1 MKRQNVFCVV
11 AISTFLGLAGP
22 AAGADVN
29 VSVVALLS
37 PSPSDTTNT
46 LPSSVLS
53 VPKGQDYYVEVWA
66 SDVGTT
72 NTGLTSVY
80 TDVAFTPSSAAS
92 VQSIN
97 HGGIFTVFASGTVV
111 SGGIDELGG
120 SSLTGA
126 GVEPQWARVATIRM
140 RADAA
145 GTVSFS
151 LAASTTGVAA
161 LGRGL
166 IPWSQVSLGN
176 VAFEQVQCP
185 SITQHPL
192 SQAICEG
199 GPVTFTVSATGTA
212 PLSYQWRKNS
222 SNIPGATS
230 SSYTINPV
238 ASGNAGNYSCV
249 VTNACGSVTSSAAT
263 LTVNTAPVITGN
275 PDSQAVC
282 EGGSATFS
290 VTAAGAGPISYQWRK
305 NGSNIP
311 GATSSSY
318 TINPVGSGDVAG
330 YDCVITNTCGSSTS
344 NTAVL
349 SLKAP
354 VAITDDPD
362 SQTLCEGGTVTF
374 TVSASGTAPLSYRWR
389 KNGSNIAGAT
399 SSSYTIN
406 PVGSA
411 HAGSYDCVVTNACGS
426 ATSSSATLTVH
437 TAPVITVHPANR
449 AVCEGGSA
457 TFSVTAAGTA
467 PLSYKWRKNGS
478 VIPGA
483 TSASYTINPVSSSD
497 GGSYDCV
504 VSNGCGSATS
514 NAATLTVNT
523 PPVITDNP
531 DNKTVC
537 EGDSATFSVSASS
550 TTPLSYQWRKN
561 GSTIPGATNSSYTIS
576 PVGSSNSGSYDC
588 VVTNTCGSA
597 TSDAATL
604 TVSTAPVITDDP
616 DNQAVCEGS
625 AVTFTVSASGTAPLS
640 YRWRKDGANIP
651 GATSSSYTIDPVAPF
666 DAGRYDCVVTN
677 TCGSAISNAASLTTN
692 TAPVITG
699 YPENQAVCEGGLA
712 TFTVSATGTGPLSY
726 QWRKNGSNIAG
737 ATSATY
743 TINPVAAGDAGG
755 YDCVITNTCG
765 TAISNTAALTVGAGP
780 VVTDDPD
787 GQTVCEG
794 DVAIFSVSATG
805 TPPLSYQ
812 WRKNGSN
819 IPGATTSTYVIF
831 PVAAG
836 DAGNYQCVVT
846 NSCGSDTSGSAI
858 LTVNAPPVITDDPDN
873 QTVCEGGSATLI
885 VSATGTGSLSYQW
898 RKNGSNISGATGS
911 SYTINPAAAGD
922 GGIYQ
927 CIVSNSCDSI
937 ISAAAIVT
945 VSTAPTITSQPADQ
959 VVCEGGSAAFTVS
972 ASSAGPLSYQWRK
985 NGSNIPGATSP
996 SYTVNPVSTGDA
1008 GNYTCVV
1015 TNTCGSATSSAASL
1029 TVGTVPVVTDD
1040 PDSQT
1045 VCEGDVA
1052 IFSVSATGTP
1062 PPSYQW
1068 RKNGSN
1074 IPGATSFTYVIFPVT
1089 AGDGG
1094 NYQCVVTNSCGSDTS
1109 SVATLTVNTPPV
1121 ITGNPSS
1128 KTLCEGGAVTFVVSA
1143 TGTGP
1148 LSYQWRRNGITI
1160 PGATSSSY
1168 TINPVGAG
1176 NAGSYQC
1183 VVTNSCSLAISNEA
1197 ILTVNTVPVIM
1208 SDPVNQTACEGGSI
1222 TFTVSATGTGPLS
1235 YQWRKNGSSIPGATS
1250 PSYTINPVASGNAGN
1265 YSCVVTNACGSVT
1278 SSAATLTVNTAPVIT
1293 GNPDSQAVCEGGS
1306 ATFSV
1311 TAAGAGPISY
1321 QWRKNGS
1328 NIPGATNST
1337 YVISAVATGDAGSYD
1352 CLVTN
1357 NCGSATSD
1365 AAILTVT
1372 TPPVITDD
1380 PDNRVLCEGGSVTF
1394 TVSAGGTGPFSYKWR
1409 KNGIAIPGATSSSY
1423 TISPAGSGD
1432 AANYECVVANSC
1444 GSAISNA
1451 ATLTVNT
1458 APAIVH
1464 DPGNQAVCVG
1474 SSTTFSVAAT
1484 GTGPLSYQWRK
1495 NGSSIPGATSSSYT
1509 INPVASGN
1517 AGNYDCVVTNTCGS
1531 ATSNTAALTVKT
1543 APVIIADPDSRTA
1556 DEGGSAV
1563 FSVTATGAEP
1573 LSYQWRKNGIAIP
1586 DAICAIYMIYPVAS
1600 EDAGNYE
1607 CVVTNSCG
1615 SVVSKSAALTVG
1627 EAPVIISGPSP
1638 ASLTI
1643 CDGDSKEYCVS
1654 ATGTGLLS
1662 YQWQRNGSDIV
1673 GATASCY
1680 LATAAGSYRCVVRD
1694 DCGYAI
1700 SSAATLTVNSA
1711 PAITQDPRQSPSPA
1725 CEGSRVTF
1733 TVKAAG
1739 VLPLHYQ
1746 WKVDGANVGD
1756 DAPQLILDGIQLSD
1770 HGAQVTCEVG
1780 NDCGNVTGTALS
1792 IVVSECVT
1800 IYVDEDASGAN
1811 NGASW
1816 DDAFNYLQDALDL
1829 AAASSGATTQICVA
1843 GGTYWPDLGQYH
1855 TAGERAG
1862 TFQLING
1869 VAVKGGYAGAGEP
1882 DSNARDTQL
1891 YETVLSGDTGK
1902 VYDNSDNSYH
1912 VVTGSGTDNTAIL
1925 DGFVITGG
1933 NADVP
1938 GHSDGGGMYN
1948 DGGSPTI
1955 ASCVFRYNVAG
1966 NGAGIANTGGSPV
1979 VTNCIFS
1986 GNSAGI
1992 SGGGIY
1998 NVNYSHSTIANCTL
2012 SRNSAGSLGGG
2023 IYNLL
2028 SNPVVTNSILWS
2040 NSEGGITDELAQIHT
2055 VGGSPVVNYSCIHGL
2070 TGSLGGTGNI
2080 GEDPCF
2086 ADAADDDYHLKSVGW
2101 RWNPITRSWDFDR
2114 RATSRCIDAG
2124 NPGSPLRNELLPD
2137 DIDPSLPDIAMNIRV
2152 NMGAYGGTAQASLA
2166 PPGWALLPDADNSG
2180 VVDFG
2185 DYASVEDLWLDSG
2198 KEQPFDFDRSGDV
2211 DYKDV
2216 VLFVEDWLN
2225 QTSWFRP

>member
-1 MKRQNVFCVV
+1 MMV
-11 AISTFLGLAGP
+11 ISTFLGLAGP

-97 HGGIFTVFASGTVV
+97 HGGIFTVFASGTVI

-140 RADAA
+140 RADTA

-166 IPWSQVSLGN
+166 IPWYQVSLGN
-176 VAFEQVQCP
+176 VTFEQVQCP

-199 GPVTFTVSATGTA
+199 GSVTFTVSATGTA
-212 PLSYQWRKNS
+212 PLGYQWRKNS

-238 ASGNAGNYSCV
+238 ALGNAGNYSCV
-249 VTNACGSVTSSAAT
+249 VTNACGSVTSGAAT
-263 LTVNTAPVITGN
+263 LTVNTAPVITDN

-282 EGGSATFS
+282 EGSSATFS
-290 VTAAGAGPISYQWRK
+290 VTAAGVGPISYLWRK

-374 TVSASGTAPLSYRWR
+374 TVSASGTGPLSYRWR

-399 SSSYTIN
+399 NSSYTIN

-437 TAPVITVHPANR
+437 TAPVITGHPDNR

-457 TFSVTAAGTA
+457 TFSVTATGTA

-483 TSASYTINPVSSSD
+483 TSASYTINPVSLSD

-504 VSNGCGSATS
+504 VSNSCGSATS

-523 PPVITDNP
+523 PPVITDDP

-692 TAPVITG
+692 TAPVITE

-726 QWRKNGSNIAG
+726 QWRKNGSNIPG
-737 ATSATY
+737 ATNSSY
-743 TINPVAAGDAGG
+743 TINPVASGDAGG
-755 YDCVITNTCG
+755 YNCVITNTCG
-765 TAISNTAALTVGAGP
+765 TVISNTAALTVGAGP

-787 GQTVCEG
+787 GQTVCER

-805 TPPLSYQ
+805 TPPPSYQ

-819 IPGATTSTYVIF
+819 IPGATSSTYVIF
-831 PVAAG
+831 PVAVG
-836 DAGNYQCVVT
+836 DAGNYQCAVT
-846 NSCGSDTSGSAI
+846 NSCGSDTSGSAT
-858 LTVNAPPVITDDPDN
+858 LTVNTPPVITDDPDD
-873 QTVCEGGSATLI
+873 QTVCEGGSATLT
-885 VSATGTGSLSYQW
+885 VSATGTGSLSYKW

-911 SYTINPAAAGD
+911 SYTINPVATGN

-937 ISAAAIVT
+937 VSAAAVVT
-945 VSTAPTITSQPADQ
+945 VSTAPMITSQPADQ

-1008 GNYTCVV
+1008 GNYTCVA
-1015 TNTCGSATSSAASL
+1015 TNSCGSATSSAASL

-1045 VCEGDVA
+1045 VCQSEFAV
-1052 IFSVSATGTP
+1052 FTVSATGSGP
-1062 PPSYQW
+1062 LSYQW

-1074 IPGATSFTYVIFPVT
+1074 IPGATSLRYVIFPV
-1089 AGDGG
+1089 APDDEGS
-1094 NYQCVVTNSCGSDTS
+1094 YQCVVTNSCGSDTS
-1109 SVATLTVNTPPV
+1109 SVATLTVNAPPV
-1121 ITGNPSS
+1121 ITGNPSG
-1128 KTLCEGGAVTFVVSA
+1128 KTLCEGGAVAFVVSA

-1148 LSYQWRRNGITI
+1148 LSYQWRKNGSNIA
-1160 PGATSSSY
+1160 GATSATY

-1183 VVTNSCSLAISNEA
+1183 VVTNSCSLAISSEA
-1197 ILTVNTVPVIM
+1197 ILTVNTVPVIT
-1208 SDPVNQTACEGGSI
+1208 SDPANQTACEGGSV

-1235 YQWRKNGSSIPGATS
+1235 YQWRKNGS
-1250 PSYTINPVASGNAGN
+1250 N
-1265 YSCVVTNACGSVT
+1265 
-1278 SSAATLTVNTAPVIT
+1278 
-1293 GNPDSQAVCEGGS
+1293 
-1306 ATFSV
+1306 
-1311 TAAGAGPISY
+1311 
-1321 QWRKNGS
+1321 
-1328 NIPGATNST
+1328 
-1337 YVISAVATGDAGSYD
+1337 
-1352 CLVTN
+1352 
-1357 NCGSATSD
+1357 
-1365 AAILTVT
+1365 
-1372 TPPVITDD
+1372 
-1380 PDNRVLCEGGSVTF
+1380 
-1394 TVSAGGTGPFSYKWR
+1394 
-1409 KNGIAIPGATSSSY
+1409 
-1423 TISPAGSGD
+1423 
-1432 AANYECVVANSC
+1432 
-1444 GSAISNA
+1444 
-1451 ATLTVNT
+1451 
-1458 APAIVH
+1458 
-1464 DPGNQAVCVG
+1464 
-1474 SSTTFSVAAT
+1474 
-1484 GTGPLSYQWRK
+1484 
-1495 NGSSIPGATSSSYT
+1495 IPGATSSSYT
-1509 INPVASGN
+1509 INPVAAAD

-1531 ATSNTAALTVKT
+1531 ATSNTVALTVKT
-1543 APVIIADPDSRTA
+1543 APVIMADPDSQTA

-1563 FSVTATGAEP
+1563 FRVTATGAEP
-1573 LSYQWRKNGIAIP
+1573 LSYQWRKNGSTIP
-1586 DAICAIYMIYPVAS
+1586 DAICAIYTIYPVAS

-1615 SVVSKSAALTVG
+1615 SVISKSAALTVG

-1638 ASLTI
+1638 ASSTI

-1662 YQWQRNGSDIV
+1662 YQWQRNGSDIL

-1680 LATAAGSYRCVVRD
+1680 SATVAGSYRCVVRD
-1694 DCGYAI
+1694 DGGYAI

-1733 TVKAAG
+1733 TVQAAG

-1780 NDCGNVTGTALS
+1780 NDCGSVTSTALG
-1792 IVVSECVT
+1792 IVVGECVT
-1800 IYVDEDASGAN
+1800 IYVDEDASGAD

-1816 DDAFNYLQDALDL
+1816 DDAFDYLQDALDL
-1829 AAASSGATTQICVA
+1829 AAASSGATTQIWVA
-1843 GGTYWPDLGQYH
+1843 GGTYWPDRGQYH
-1855 TAGERAG
+1855 TVGERAE

-1882 DSNARDTQL
+1882 DSNARDTHL

-1955 ASCVFRYNVAG
+1955 ANCVFRYNVAG

-1986 GNSAGI
+1986 GNSASI

-2028 SNPVVTNSILWS
+2028 SNSVVANSILWS
-2040 NSEGGITDELAQIHT
+2040 NSEGGITDELSQIHT
-2055 VGGSPVVNYSCIHGL
+2055 VSGSPIVNYSCIQGL
-2070 TGSLGGTGNI
+2070 SGSLGGIGNI

-2086 ADAADDDYHLKSVGW
+2086 ADAAHDDYHLKSVGW
-2101 RWNPITRSWDFDR
+2101 RWNTITRSWDFDR

-2152 NMGAYGGTAQASLA
+2152 NMGAYGGTSQASLA

-2185 DYASVEDLWLDSG
+2185 DYASVANLWLYSG
-2198 KEQPFDFDRSGDV
+2198 NEQPFDFDRSGDV
-2211 DYKDV
+2211 DYKDL

-2225 QTSWFRP
+2225 QTSWFRPQERSQLRI